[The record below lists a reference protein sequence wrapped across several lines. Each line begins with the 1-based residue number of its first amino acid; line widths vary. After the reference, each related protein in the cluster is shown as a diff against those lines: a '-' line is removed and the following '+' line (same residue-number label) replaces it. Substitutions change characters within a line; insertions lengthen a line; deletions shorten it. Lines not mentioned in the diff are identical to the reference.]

1 MPRSDCK
8 LPVVPASKKITS
20 INRAPSINV
29 NVDCARLDGTTAG
42 NLPFKDSCDI
52 EEERTKLAGAEY
64 ELADLHLDQASDQF
78 LRLSKSCDPRT
89 KAGAVNGFHAAHLKM
104 GTWWWQMGR
113 YFPPFRWYNIHF
125 PRFWWVI
132 AVALAIFFAILY
144 FPKLRPIRYVGPRVA
159 QPLAGISHFFLE
171 KRFPRAVIMT
181 PTKLTDPTEVLL
193 FASMLQ
199 NSSEDV
205 RRVLERAGGGLQLRS
220 TTLLSLPSDLTN
232 DLTQSLPNIKGVDL
246 TGFAKFFFYVK
257 RYFGTRVESQV
268 GFCPPTKSA
277 DGTLLTSAR
286 IVASATVRSAWKI
299 RGGPWP
305 ISHSV
310 DDQYDLDAVAFA
322 IAVRIMGSNRGRR

>member
-1 MPRSDCK
+1 VSC
-8 LPVVPASKKITS
+8 
-20 INRAPSINV
+20 NV
-29 NVDCARLDGTTAG
+29 A
-42 NLPFKDSCDI
+42 
-52 EEERTKLAGAEY
+52 EERAQLAAADY
-64 ELADLHLDQASDQF
+64 ELADLHLDHAADQF
-78 LRLSKSCDPRT
+78 LKLSKSCDART
-89 KAGAVNGFHAAHLKM
+89 KYDAVYGFQTAHLKM

-113 YFPPFRWYNIHF
+113 YFPPFRWYNVHY
-125 PRFWWVI
+125 PRFWWVL
-132 AVALAIFFAILY
+132 AVAAVIFFGILY
-144 FPKLRPIRYVGPRVA
+144 IPKLRPVRRVTA
-159 QPLAGISHFFLE
+159 WTTKPATALSQFFLE

-181 PTKLTDPTEVLL
+181 PTKLTDATEVLL

-220 TTLLSLPSDLTN
+220 TTLLSLPSNMAD
-232 DLTQSLPNIKGVDL
+232 DLTQALPNIKGVDL

-286 IVASATVRSAWKI
+286 IVASATVRSAWRV

-305 ISHSV
+305 VAHSV
-310 DDQYDLDAVAFA
+310 EDQYDLDAVAFA